1 MRVLCRGQE
10 RDGSVTRFLRSHA
23 HRLQMRVRLF
33 RDLRRQ
39 LVRSVLTG
47 RASAADCPSDGTSRV
62 QASAPVAPPSSSH
75 ASRCATCPT
84 ISSSR
89 DSRRMGCVIGQLG
102 FGAQVIGTS
111 QGFRASCERP
121 VATWSV
127 ISAWAA
133 RMPAASRECSHALEE
148 AKSAHTQCHPPP
160 DSKKTRKRSIK
171 YSLRTSEPRRPGFS
185 TPMSSKSPSA
195 YLKASAKQCWYVC
208 TPPHRHARRW
218 TPRRNSRGTA
228 DVRSLRKPDHKS
240 PIFVPKLHARA
251 LEAGT

>member
-1 MRVLCRGQE
+1 MLTRRALGGRLPFRRHIAGAGVSPRCAAVVLPCFKV
-10 RDGSVTRFLRSHA
+10 RDVPYHIVVA
-23 HRLQMRVRLF
+23 RLTSYGMCHWSTRVR
-33 RDLRRQ
+33 
-39 LVRSVLTG
+39 
-47 RASAADCPSDGTSRV
+47 RASHLEMR
-62 QASAPVAPPSSSH
+62 
-75 ASRCATCPT
+75 
-84 ISSSR
+84 
-89 DSRRMGCVIGQLG
+89 
-102 FGAQVIGTS
+102 
-111 QGFRASCERP
+111 FRASCERP

-208 TPPHRHARRW
+208 TPPHRHAGMDAEAQVAARPTYVHSGNPTISRRSSSQSFM
-218 TPRRNSRGTA
+218 RAHSRL
-228 DVRSLRKPDHKS
+228 VRSVRLGACRSKGLDSNAARK
-240 PIFVPKLHARA
+240 R
-251 LEAGT
+251 

>member
-1 MRVLCRGQE
+1 MRPSKTRAHVRSGLAQVEIAKVGLAGAGRVSQTSAGGRLPFRRHIAGAGVSPRCAAVVLPCFKV
-10 RDGSVTRFLRSHA
+10 RDVPYHIVVA
-23 HRLQMRVRLF
+23 RLTSYGMCHWSTRVR
-33 RDLRRQ
+33 
-39 LVRSVLTG
+39 
-47 RASAADCPSDGTSRV
+47 RASHLEMR
-62 QASAPVAPPSSSH
+62 
-75 ASRCATCPT
+75 
-84 ISSSR
+84 
-89 DSRRMGCVIGQLG
+89 
-102 FGAQVIGTS
+102 
-111 QGFRASCERP
+111 FRASCERP

-208 TPPHRHARRW
+208 TPPHRHAWDGRRGA
-218 TPRRNSRGTA
+218 SRGTA